1 MSFDLG
7 VTLTFKSTLGD
18 KVLEC
23 DFVGKATTYTICGF
37 VHENTLVGLLSSVR
51 LHLLFHA

>member
-1 MSFDLG
+1 MSFGLG

-23 DFVGKATTYTICGF
+23 DFVGEATTFIICGF
-37 VHENTLVGLLSSVR
+37 VHENTLDYFQV
-51 LHLLFHA
+51 